1 MVSLGLADDE
11 PDILTLLHTA
21 LSKQGYPIVYMA
33 RDGEETVELNRR
45 TPADIL
51 IIDHIMPYKS
61 GIDAAREVVEEYPQT
76 HIFLMTCG
84 EEVDDMVTGLK
95 DLTILKKPFML
106 KNLVALVGEY
116 NGKSASFVNCIDG
129 SSHAQE

>member
-11 PDILTLLHTA
+11 PDILKLLHTV

-33 RDGEETVELNRR
+33 RDGEEAVELNHR

-51 IIDHIMPYKS
+51 IIDHVMPYKN
-61 GIDAAREVVEEYPQT
+61 GIDAAREVIEEYPET

-84 EEVDDMVTGLK
+84 EEIDDLVMGLK
-95 DLTILKKPFML
+95 DLTILKKPFSL

-116 NGKSASFVNCIDG
+116 NGKPAAGDYYIDG